1 MGQRL
6 IGFGASVG
14 VGALVGA
21 ICGLASA
28 AFLWLLEWATQT
40 RDTHEALIFGLPLA
54 GLVMG
59 RVYER
64 YAGPTRNGTNLIIE
78 TIRGLGARVPIRMAP
93 MISLGTLATH
103 LFGGSAGREGTAVQ
117 MGGSLADGVAQVLKL
132 GPAPRRQALIA
143 GVAGGFGSVF
153 GTPIAGAVFALE
165 FVTLGK
171 VDLELALPALAAA
184 FVGDWVTRAV
194 GTVHTQYPQVVAVPM
209 SPSLFAYWAVF
220 AVGIALTAALFIE
233 STQGLRRLSE
243 RWLPG
248 RAARM
253 FVGGLIVV
261 VLWRLAGTSEYLGL
275 GMPFIVRTFTDPSLP
290 VYAFAAKG
298 LFTVVTLGAGFLG
311 GEVTTLFFI
320 GAALGNVM
328 ARGLGLPLSL
338 GAGVGMAA
346 TFGTAAKT
354 PLAVSVMAMEL
365 LGASVFP
372 HVVLVS
378 VLATAMTGRRSI
390 YEAQLDPP
398 MA

>member
-1 MGQRL
+1 MLKRL
-6 IGFGASVG
+6 FGFGASLG
-14 VGALVGA
+14 VGAVVGV
-21 ICGLASA
+21 ICGAASA
-28 AFLWLLEWATQT
+28 VFLWLLEAATQM
-40 RDTHEALIFGLPLA
+40 RDSHDVLIFGLPFA
-54 GLVMG
+54 GLAMG
-59 RVYER
+59 AVYECF
-64 YAGPTRNGTNLIIE
+64 AGPTRNGTNLIIE

-132 GPAPRRQALIA
+132 GPTLRRQALIA

-153 GTPIAGAVFALE
+153 GTPISGAVFALE
-165 FVTLGK
+165 FATLGK
-171 VDLELALPALAAA
+171 IDFESALPALAAA
-184 FVGDWVTRAV
+184 FVGDWVTRGL
-194 GTVHTQYPQVVAVPM
+194 GTVHTRYPQVLAAPM
-209 SPSLFAYWAVF
+209 TPGLLALWVVF
-220 AVGIALTAALFIE
+220 AVAIALVATVFIE
-233 STQGLRRLSE
+233 STQGLRRLGE
-243 RWLPG
+243 RSLPG
-248 RAARM
+248 RASRM

-261 VLWRLAGTSEYLGL
+261 VLWRISGTSDYVGL

-320 GAALGNVM
+320 GAALGNVL
-328 ARGLGLPLSL
+328 ARGLGLPLGL

-346 TFGTAAKT
+346 MFGTAAKT

-372 HVVLVS
+372 HVVLVA
-378 VLATAMTGRRSI
+378 VLATALSGRRSI
-390 YEAQLDPP
+390 YEAQLE
-398 MA
+398 